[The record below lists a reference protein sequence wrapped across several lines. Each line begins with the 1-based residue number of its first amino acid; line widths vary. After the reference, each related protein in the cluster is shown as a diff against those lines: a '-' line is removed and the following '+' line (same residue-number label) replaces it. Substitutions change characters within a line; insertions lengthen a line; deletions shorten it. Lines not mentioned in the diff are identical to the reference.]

1 MEIYNFYR
9 SWTMTLVEWRADDVE
24 MRINGL
30 IFGIGFWLILFILQ
44 GIGLY
49 TMAKKRS
56 MNNKWLAFVPFAN
69 IYYIGKLTGECDVFG
84 QKMKRAGL
92 YTMIANTLVTL
103 VYFSVIAVEL
113 YLYITQGLPDKY
125 NELNYTPQW
134 YNLTGFAATA
144 YEYYA
149 LSGHFISIL
158 QLAAEV
164 LMLILLMGLLRKYT
178 PKHYVWLGLLSA
190 LVPVSRYIVIFI
202 LRNRKEID
210 YVEYVR
216 AQREAFFRQQQ
227 QYRDMYGNPNG
238 RNNPYGNPYQN
249 PYGNPYGNQNQQTGE
264 QQPVEEDPFSEFP
277 TRRTGNDGEN
287 GQNSSNHGDGFFD

>member
-1 MEIYNFYR
+1 MEIYNFYK
-9 SWTMTLVEWRADDVE
+9 SWSMTLVELKADAVE

-30 IFGIGFWLILFILQ
+30 IFGIIFWFILFILQ

-49 TMAKKRS
+49 TMAKNRS
-56 MNNKWLAFVPFAN
+56 LPKKWLAFVPFVN

-92 YTMIANTLVTL
+92 YAMIAYTLVTL

-113 YLYITQGLPDKY
+113 YLYVTQGLPDKY
-125 NELNYTPQW
+125 NELNYAPQW
-134 YNLTGFAATA
+134 YNLTGFSASA

-178 PKHYVWLGLLSA
+178 PKNYVILGILSA
-190 LVPVSRYIVIFI
+190 LVPISRYIIIFI
-202 LRNRKEID
+202 LRKRKEID
-210 YVEYVR
+210 YAEYIR

-227 QYRDMYGNPNG
+227 QYRDMYGSPNG
-238 RNNPYGNPYQN
+238 QNNPYGNPYRN
-249 PYGNPYGNQNQQTGE
+249 PYGNPYGGNQNPPNNE
-264 QQPVEEDPFSEFP
+264 Q
-277 TRRTGNDGEN
+277 
-287 GQNSSNHGDGFFD
+287 